1 MKFKMKPSST
11 FCFTFLFC
19 YLFVGLSKA
28 EGSFGD
34 FEAAGVSKLSQDEIQ
49 KYYTEDTVGGR
60 DMTQSECSAQV
71 LERRKPYQ
79 QSVSTLDTSTG
90 VTNRKIGMFS
100 SKMSPKIKLS

>member
-1 MKFKMKPSST
+1 MKFKMKPSSN

-28 EGSFGD
+28 EGSFDD
-34 FEAAGVSKLSQDEIQ
+34 FEAVSVSKLSQDEIQ

-90 VTNRKIGMFS
+90 VTTEKCECSRRRC
-100 SKMSPKIKLS
+100 L